1 MSIFDFFRKK
11 DTSMNSNIVIVYHSG
26 YGHTSKVAEAVA
38 AGSGGK
44 LLAIDADGNLPEG
57 GWDVLNS
64 AKAIIFGSP
73 TYMGNVSW
81 QFKKFAD
88 QSSKVWFSQ
97 GWKDKLGAAFTNSA
111 SVAGD
116 KQTTLYTMFTLA
128 QQHGMLW
135 AGTGMMPSNAKS
147 AKRDDINYL
156 SSFAGLATASPS
168 DASVDEVPQGDL
180 ATAKLFGER
189 IAAASQRLA
198 A

>member
-1 MSIFDFFRKK
+1 
-11 DTSMNSNIVIVYHSG
+11 MNSNIVIVYHSG

>member
-1 MSIFDFFRKK
+1 MSLFDFFKRKPV
-11 DTSMNSNIVIVYHSG
+11 MNSDIVIVYHSG

-44 LLAIDADGNLPEG
+44 LLAIDANGDLPEG
-57 GWDVLNS
+57 AWDVLNA

-88 QSSKVWFSQ
+88 QSSKVWFNQ

-135 AGTGMMPSNAKS
+135 AGTGMMPSNSKA

-168 DASVDEVPQGDL
+168 DASADEVPHGDL

-189 IAAASQRLA
+189 IASATRRLA
-198 A
+198 

>member
-1 MSIFDFFRKK
+1 MSFLDFFRKK
-11 DTSMNSNIVIVYHSG
+11 DTTMKSNIVIVYHSG

-57 GWDVLNS
+57 GWEVLDS

-88 QSSKVWFSQ
+88 QSAKVWFSQ

-135 AGTGMMPSNAKS
+135 AGTGMMPSNAKA

-189 IAAASQRLA
+189 IAAAAQRLA